1 MSFIKNKQIRLS
13 NDTKTSLGDIIQID
27 DDLFIVSSLEPLEL
41 IAIEHYGREETGD
54 SGELSS

>member
-41 IAIEHYGREETGD
+41 IAIEHYGREETRD
-54 SGELSS
+54 TE